1 MGVRWRGIWLS
12 VIAMALPAVLS
23 ATAAASPETGLVAS
37 IDVVRGGAEHALP
50 VDRRYLR
57 LRPGDETLRVRLRAV
72 EGALPARYRF
82 RLEGID
88 AAWVETGWPAEHV
101 WGIVPPGTHRLHVA
115 AAAGAG
121 WRSSWR
127 RRGASS
133 RKNIPRRRRASSRRS
148 GTRSAHR

>member
-57 LRPGDETLRVRLRAV
+57 LRPGDETLRVREQGMRIERAV
-72 EGALPARYRF
+72 AERDFEPGQDVAVERILTLVQALAGAATEEGA
-82 RLEGID
+82 RLAGK
-88 AAWVETGWPAEHV
+88 VQRMRGPSV
-101 WGIVPPGTHRLHVA
+101 GPGV
-115 AAAGAG
+115 
-121 WRSSWR
+121 
-127 RRGASS
+127 
-133 RKNIPRRRRASSRRS
+133 
-148 GTRSAHR
+148 